1 MPPKLVGPYRVVST
15 LGKGGIGTVYRARD
29 SRTNEEVAL
38 KLLTT
43 GPALDS
49 VVAKRLVREF
59 EALAELSHPNVVRV
73 FDAGVHHGYPYLVME
88 LVEGLDLRSY
98 LSIDLEQAPPAT
110 ALTPDTPSDHAYDP
124 TADEAEPAEGRRP
137 FDLDALLEEADT
149 DEYAALGHRHGAR
162 ALRDY
167 ARAADEPDTDAGS
180 VVGTRSS
187 ASVSRETLAESPADH
202 DLELDGTAALA
213 PRPGPVPLERLNRP
227 ERIGRLK
234 DAILQICEAL
244 AYIHGHGFVHRDI
257 KPGNILVDDDRRV
270 RLMDF
275 GLAKHL
281 ADDANVTAAGHVVGT
296 YRYMAPEQAMGERV
310 DGRSD
315 LYALGVVIYEL
326 LAGRLPYDAE
336 TPVELWQQI
345 LEAEPFPLASL
356 NPDVDE
362 DLARIAHRLLRKDPY
377 ERFQTAEEISE
388 ILIGG

>member
-1 MPPKLVGPYRVVST
+1 MRQMPPKVIGPYSVLST
-15 LGKGGIGTVYRARD
+15 LGKGGIGTVYRALD
-29 SRTNEEVAL
+29 SRSGEEVAL
-38 KLLTT
+38 KLLST

-88 LVEGLDLRSY
+88 LVEGLDLRTY
-98 LSIDLEQAPPAT
+98 LSVDLADTPA
-110 ALTPDTPSDHAYDP
+110 AHARTPDTPSDQAYDP
-124 TADEAEPAEGRRP
+124 TADGSIGEERRP
-137 FDLDALLEEADT
+137 FDVDAMLEEADT
-149 DEYAALGHRHGAR
+149 DEYAAAAHRGAR

-167 ARAADEPDTDAGS
+167 ARTADEPDTDAGLDS
-180 VVGTRSS
+180 GTYSRSS
-187 ASVSRETLAESPADH
+187 ASVSRDILAEAPAD
-202 DLELDGTAALA
+202 LVFDGNAARI
-213 PRPGPVPLERLNRP
+213 PKPGPVPLEQLNRP

-296 YRYMAPEQAMGERV
+296 YRYMAPEQAMGEWV

-326 LAGRLPYDAE
+326 LAGRLPYDAD
-336 TPVELWQQI
+336 TPIELWQQI
-345 LEAEPFPLASL
+345 LESEPYPLELL

-362 DLARIAHRLLRKDPY
+362 DLAQIAHRLLRKDPW
-377 ERFQTAEEISE
+377 ERFQTAEEIFE
-388 ILIGG
+388 LLVG

>member
-1 MPPKLVGPYRVVST
+1 MPPKVVGPYSILST
-15 LGKGGIGTVYRARD
+15 LGKGGIGTVYRALD
-29 SRTNEEVAL
+29 ARTGEEVAL
-38 KLLTT
+38 KLLST

-59 EALAELSHPNVVRV
+59 ESLAELSHPNVVRV

-98 LSIDLEQAPPAT
+98 LSIDLAQAPAAT
-110 ALTPDTPSDHAYDP
+110 ARTPDTPSDQAYDP
-124 TADEAEPAEGRRP
+124 AADEAADSGAMRR
-137 FDLDALLEEADT
+137 FDVAAMLEEADT
-149 DEYAALGHRHGAR
+149 DEYAMARHGPR

-167 ARAADEPDTDAGS
+167 ARAADEPDTFVEGS
-180 VVGTRSS
+180 YSRSS
-187 ASVSRETLAESPADH
+187 ASVSRESIAEAPIDH
-202 DLELDGTAALA
+202 DLEFDGSAARI
-213 PRPGPVPLERLNRP
+213 PRPGAVPLAVLNRG

-281 ADDANVTAAGHVVGT
+281 ADDTNITAAGHVVGT

-345 LEAEPFPLASL
+345 LESEPYPLELL

-362 DLARIAHRLLRKDPY
+362 DLARIAHKLLRKDPR
-377 ERFQTAEEISE
+377 ERFQTAEEIYE
-388 ILIGG
+388 ILVSG